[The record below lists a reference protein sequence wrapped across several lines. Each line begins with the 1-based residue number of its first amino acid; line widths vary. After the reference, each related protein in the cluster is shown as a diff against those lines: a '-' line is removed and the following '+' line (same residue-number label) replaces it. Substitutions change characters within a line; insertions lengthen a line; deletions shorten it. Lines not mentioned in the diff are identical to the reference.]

1 MQPLYS
7 FKALGSTLEVFHNR
21 VVIAPRG
28 ILGAMKMEGE
38 RTIPM
43 KTILAVSFK
52 KAGLSNGHIQFSIS
66 GNPDG
71 STPLGKASSA
81 NTVVFSAS
89 WFADVNKQAKE
100 IVDYI
105 NTRII

>member
-7 FKALGSTLEVFHNR
+7 FKALGSILEVFDNR

-43 KTILAVSFK
+43 KSILAVSFK

-71 STPLGKASSA
+71 TNPLGKAGNA
-81 NTVVFSAS
+81 NTVVFASS

>member
-1 MQPLYS
+1 
-7 FKALGSTLEVFHNR
+7 
-21 VVIAPRG
+21 
-28 ILGAMKMEGE
+28 MEGE